1 MVKMVPHID
10 DESFQISNLKNLSEK
25 PSNLLKS
32 LEFVIHQNF
41 PCLMSQVSYE
51 KAKRFTTKYLVN
63 FIVTINLTFYKT
75 LIWFCQPY
83 KNPKVSQS

>member
-10 DESFQISNLKNLSEK
+10 DQSFQISNLKNISEK

-63 FIVTINLTFYKT
+63 FIVNNKPNLLQNFN
-75 LIWFCQPY
+75 LILS
-83 KNPKVSQS
+83 VI